1 MRERRPGC
9 WELRVYLGADPVSG
23 RKRYTT
29 KSVRCGKREA
39 QRELARMVADVD
51 STSVAESESSRLTL
65 TELIEEHIARHEGSP
80 TTLRTYSS
88 TLENHIRPTIGRL
101 AVRDVDAAILDRFH
115 EHLTDEKGL
124 SSSSVHQAHAIIR
137 GAMRRA
143 VRWGWLSS
151 NPARD
156 AAPPKVL
163 KTETALP
170 TREQVLAAI
179 DAAGERDPMLGTFV
193 RLAAATGARRGELA
207 ALGWRH
213 VDLAQAT
220 VSIEGSAY
228 DDGQRVVHVKD
239 TKNHAK
245 RFVSLDGDTV
255 VALEEHRRRAEAI
268 AALAGVELVG
278 EAFVFSHSA
287 DGSAAVSPDFFTSA
301 WARLRS
307 QVGLDGIRLHDLRHF
322 QATMLLRS
330 GVPVKNVSRR
340 IGHRDAATTLN
351 VYAHAL
357 VDVDREA
364 ADVVGDLLRSPTGP
378 RERKTSS

>member
-1 MRERRPGC
+1 M
-9 WELRVYLGADPVSG
+9 
-23 RKRYTT
+23 
-29 KSVRCGKREA
+29 
-39 QRELARMVADVD
+39 LARMVADVD

-65 TELIEEHIARHEGSP
+65 TELIEEHIACHEGSP
-80 TTLRTYSS
+80 TTLRTYRS

-101 AVRDVDAAILDRFH
+101 AVRDVDAAILDRFY

-163 KTETALP
+163 KTETAIP
-170 TREQVLAAI
+170 TSEQVLAAI

-220 VSIEGSAY
+220 VSIEGSAG
-228 DDGQRVVHVKD
+228 DDGQRVVDVKD

-245 RFVSLDGDTV
+245 RLVSLDGDTV
-255 VALEEHRRRAEAI
+255 VAL
-268 AALAGVELVG
+268 
-278 EAFVFSHSA
+278 
-287 DGSAAVSPDFFTSA
+287 D
-301 WARLRS
+301 RS
-307 QVGLDGIRLHDLRHF
+307 TGDD
-322 QATMLLRS
+322 
-330 GVPVKNVSRR
+330 SRR
-340 IGHRDAATTLN
+340 
-351 VYAHAL
+351 
-357 VDVDREA
+357 
-364 ADVVGDLLRSPTGP
+364 SPRWPGWGAG
-378 RERKTSS
+378 R

>member
-1 MRERRPGC
+1 MRERRPGY
-9 WELRVYLGADPVSG
+9 WELRVYVGADPVSG

-39 QRELARMVADVD
+39 QRELARMVADVHT
-51 STSVAESESSRLTL
+51 TSIAETESSRLTL

-80 TTLRTYSS
+80 TTLRTYRS

-101 AVRDVDAAILDRFH
+101 AVRDVDAAILDRFY

-137 GAMRRA
+137 GALRRA
-143 VRWGWLSS
+143 VRWGWLTT

-156 AAPPKVL
+156 AAPPRVRKN
-163 KTETALP
+163 EMAIP
-170 TREQVLAAI
+170 SAEQVLAAI
-179 DAAGERDPMLGTFV
+179 DGAGERDPLLGTFV

-213 VDLAQAT
+213 VELALAT

-228 DDGQRVVHVKD
+228 DDEHRVVHVKD

-245 RFVSLDGDTV
+245 RVVSLDLETV
-255 VALEEHRRRAEAI
+255 EALAEHRRRVGDI
-268 AALAGVELVG
+268 AAVAGVVLVPD
-278 EAFVFSHSA
+278 AFVFSHSP
-287 DGSAAVSPDFFTSA
+287 DGSLPVSPDFFTSA
-301 WARLRS
+301 WARLRT

-322 QATMLLRS
+322 QATMLLRA

-357 VDVDREA
+357 EDVDREA
-364 ADVVGDLLRSPTGP
+364 ADVVGGLLRSATSASP
-378 RERKTSS
+378 RTPS